1 MSSQCYACT
10 DLGSTAPL
18 HQFFCHPEST
28 GIYMHTNCFV
38 NFTVWHENINAV
50 KMKALEYV
58 LTWQRE
64 AREKW
69 KDARKV
75 EMCTRSHVCRR
86 PFTLWAQEIRTS
98 SSASSEA
105 PALIDSS
112 SDSDHIW
119 SFPMTDS
126 SSESD

>member
-1 MSSQCYACT
+1 
-10 DLGSTAPL
+10 
-18 HQFFCHPEST
+18 
-28 GIYMHTNCFV
+28 MHTNCFV
-38 NFTVWHENINAV
+38 NFAVWHENINAIQ
-50 KMKALEYV
+50 MKALEYV

-69 KDARKV
+69 KDARADT
-75 EMCTRSHVCRR
+75 MRCRNAVTLWA
-86 PFTLWAQEIRTS
+86 FTLWAQEIRTS
-98 SSASSEA
+98 STASSEA

-126 SSESD
+126 SAESD